1 MSKENLV
8 KLFFLLV
15 TVLILSV
22 LISDIFKSCSRN
34 DKPNIILKT
43 DTLTVVKTV
52 DRPIYIT
59 KLKAKLDT
67 IRFTDTLTRY
77 NNDEF
82 FVKAGADTIIG
93 LDSSTI
99 RVMYFFPPDNYF
111 DIVANIKE
119 KVITKTITN
128 EIEKPTT
135 FWDRFNWTIYAGQ
148 GYDIIHKD
156 YSISIGVGIGFNLGK
171 IF

>member
-34 DKPNIILKT
+34 DKPNIIVMT
-43 DTLTVVKTV
+43 DTVWAKPDTVRIPKYLSADKVPAKIDTV
-52 DRPIYIT
+52 FIDNEAIEYAIS
-59 KLKAKLDT
+59 DT
-67 IRFTDTLTRY
+67 VTFY
-77 NNDEF
+77 
-82 FVKAGADTIIG
+82 
-93 LDSSTI
+93 DSSKI
-99 RVMYFFPPDNYF
+99 WVRYYSPPLNVF
-111 DIVANIKE
+111 DIEADIKE
-119 KVITKTITN
+119 KVITKSSYITKTI

-156 YSISIGVGIGFNLGK
+156 YSISVGVGIGFNLGK